1 MLLAGAGTRA
11 PLESLMLSVD
21 LWVRRGEPNELDRR
35 IKKGHNVAVAAFT
48 ILYPSIAYRAV

>member
-48 ILYPSIAYRAV
+48 IPVYRL

>member
-35 IKKGHNVAVAAFT
+35 IKKDHNVAVAAFT
-48 ILYPSIAYRAV
+48 IPVYRL